1 MTKRSV
7 WVCLLLLGLCSTS
20 MATEFLVVKKWFNS
34 GSCQGDPEFLG
45 WKPFDN
51 CWAQPC
57 NPLSATTASRQEC
70 TLEAEPPSG
79 PLYVEV
85 RDYRGTDC
93 TGVFEQAIAVM
104 AGQCVKDGE
113 SYIRVSCLGM
123 FNDLV
128 LYETCSDA
136 ACTECTDMYYPSDE
150 CNSTADQTRRLV
162 HCPYTFVGSS
172 LFWIILGS
180 ILGLIFCACTA
191 NLFFKQ
197 GRPRWLGCR
206 AH

>member
-1 MTKRSV
+1 MTKWSMLV
-7 WVCLLLLGLCSTS
+7 SLLLLGLCSAG
-20 MATEFLVVKKWFNS
+20 MATEFIAVKKWSNS

-51 CWAQPC
+51 CVAQPC
-57 NPLSATTASRQEC
+57 EPQSASISSRTEC

-93 TGVFEQAIAVM
+93 NGLFEQSIAVM
-104 AGQCVKDGE
+104 AGTCIKDGD
-113 SYIRVSCLGM
+113 SYVRFTCLGM

-128 LYETCSDA
+128 LLQTCSDA
-136 ACTECTDMYYPSDE
+136 ACTVCTDMYYPSDQ
-150 CNSTADQTRRLV
+150 CNNTSEQTRRLV

-180 ILGLIFCACTA
+180 ILGLIVCACKDIA
-191 NLFFKQ
+191 
-197 GRPRWLGCR
+197 GEARRPG
-206 AH
+206 